1 MRLLKNSIS
10 NYKGGCGMLIEPR
23 LNEIKERLLKMAEIV
38 ENMIDNSI
46 KAIIE
51 HNPEYLKY
59 VEENENI
66 VDQME
71 VENESLIITTM
82 ARYQPEAKY
91 LRMLAMDLFVNRDLE
106 RIGDHAEN
114 IKEHAQSILTKPKLK
129 EYVDLPKMT
138 ELTIQMVKDA
148 IKAFAENDTNLA
160 RDVIKRDDTID
171 ALEDQIIR
179 ELYTYMVED
188 PSTIKVGL
196 RLIDVV
202 KNIERV
208 ADIATNLAEEVIYM
222 KEGKMLRHQEL
233 DENGK

>member
-1 MRLLKNSIS
+1 
-10 NYKGGCGMLIEPR
+10 MLIEPR

-59 VEENENI
+59 VEENESI

-71 VENESLIITTM
+71 VENESLIITTI

-114 IKEHAQSILTKPKLK
+114 IKEHAKSILTKPKLK

-138 ELTIQMVKDA
+138 ELAIQMVKDA
-148 IKAFAENDTNLA
+148 IKAFSENDTNLA
-160 RDVIKRDDTID
+160 RDVIKRDDIID

>member
-1 MRLLKNSIS
+1 
-10 NYKGGCGMLIEPR
+10 MLIEPR

-51 HNPEYLKY
+51 HNPECLKY
-59 VEENENI
+59 VEENENV

-71 VENESLIITTM
+71 VENESLVITTI

-91 LRMLAMDLFVNRDLE
+91 LRILAMDLFVNRDLE

-129 EYVDLPKMT
+129 EYVDLTKMT
-138 ELTIQMVKDA
+138 ELTIQMLKDA
-148 IKAFAENDTNLA
+148 IKAFTENDTNLA
-160 RDVIKRDDTID
+160 RDVIKRDDIID

-202 KNIERV
+202 KNMERV

>member
-1 MRLLKNSIS
+1 
-10 NYKGGCGMLIEPR
+10 MLIEPR

-51 HNPEYLKY
+51 HNPRYLKY

-82 ARYQPEAKY
+82 ARYQPEAKF

-138 ELTIQMVKDA
+138 ELTIQMLKDA

-160 RDVIKRDDTID
+160 RDVIKRDDIID

>member
-1 MRLLKNSIS
+1 
-10 NYKGGCGMLIEPR
+10 MLIEPR

-51 HNPEYLKY
+51 HNPECLKY
-59 VEENENI
+59 VEENENV

-71 VENESLIITTM
+71 VENESLVITTI

-91 LRMLAMDLFVNRDLE
+91 LRILAMDLFVNRDLE

-129 EYVDLPKMT
+129 EYVDLTKMT
-138 ELTIQMVKDA
+138 ELTIQMLKDA
-148 IKAFAENDTNLA
+148 IKAFTENDTNLA
-160 RDVIKRDDTID
+160 RDVIKRDDIID

>member
-1 MRLLKNSIS
+1 
-10 NYKGGCGMLIEPR
+10 MLIEPR
-23 LNEIKERLLKMAEIV
+23 LKEIRERLITMAELV
-38 ENMIDNSI
+38 ETMIENSI

-59 VEENENI
+59 VETNEDI
-66 VDQME
+66 VDKME

-91 LRMLAMDLFVNRDLE
+91 LRFLVMDLFVNRDLE

-114 IKEHAQSILTKPKLK
+114 IKEHAQSILQKPKIK
-129 EYVDLPKMT
+129 EYVDLPVMT
-138 ELTIQMVKDA
+138 EISVQMVKDA
-148 IKAFAENDTNLA
+148 IKSFIDMDTELA
-160 RDVIKRDDTID
+160 REVIKKDDEVD
-171 ALEDQIIR
+171 LLEEQIIR

-188 PSTIKVGL
+188 PTTIKVGL

-202 KNIERV
+202 KNLERV

-233 DENGK
+233 DENGKH

>member
-1 MRLLKNSIS
+1 
-10 NYKGGCGMLIEPR
+10 MLIEPR
-23 LNEIKERLLKMAEIV
+23 LNEVKERLLKMAEIV

-114 IKEHAQSILTKPKLK
+114 IKEHVQSILTKPKLK

-160 RDVIKRDDTID
+160 RDVIKRDDIID

>member
-1 MRLLKNSIS
+1 
-10 NYKGGCGMLIEPR
+10 MLIEPR

-51 HNPEYLKY
+51 HNPECLKY
-59 VEENENI
+59 VEENENV

-71 VENESLIITTM
+71 VENESLIITTI

-138 ELTIQMVKDA
+138 ELTIQMLKDA

-160 RDVIKRDDTID
+160 RDVIKRDDIID

>member
-1 MRLLKNSIS
+1 
-10 NYKGGCGMLIEPR
+10 MLIEPR

-51 HNPEYLKY
+51 HNPRYLKY

-82 ARYQPEAKY
+82 ARYQPEAKF
-91 LRMLAMDLFVNRDLE
+91 LRMLAMDLFVNRDL
-106 RIGDHAEN
+106 AEN

-138 ELTIQMVKDA
+138 ELTIQMLKDA

-160 RDVIKRDDTID
+160 RDVIKRDDIID

>member
-1 MRLLKNSIS
+1 
-10 NYKGGCGMLIEPR
+10 MLIESR

-59 VEENENI
+59 VEENENV

-71 VENESLIITTM
+71 VENESLVITTI

-91 LRMLAMDLFVNRDLE
+91 LRILAMDLFVNRDLE

-129 EYVDLPKMT
+129 EYVDLTKMT
-138 ELTIQMVKDA
+138 ELTIQMLKDA
-148 IKAFAENDTNLA
+148 IKAFTENDTNLA
-160 RDVIKRDDTID
+160 RDVIKRDDIID

-202 KNIERV
+202 KNMERV

>member
-1 MRLLKNSIS
+1 
-10 NYKGGCGMLIEPR
+10 ML
-23 LNEIKERLLKMAEIV
+23 
-38 ENMIDNSI
+38 
-46 KAIIE
+46 
-51 HNPEYLKY
+51 
-59 VEENENI
+59 
-66 VDQME
+66 
-71 VENESLIITTM
+71 
-82 ARYQPEAKY
+82 
-91 LRMLAMDLFVNRDLE
+91 
-106 RIGDHAEN
+106 
-114 IKEHAQSILTKPKLK
+114 
-129 EYVDLPKMT
+129 
-138 ELTIQMVKDA
+138 KDA

-160 RDVIKRDDTID
+160 RDVIKRDDMID

-208 ADIATNLAEEVIYM
+208 ADIATNLAEEIIYM

>member
-1 MRLLKNSIS
+1 
-10 NYKGGCGMLIEPR
+10 MLIEPR

-51 HNPEYLKY
+51 HNLEYLKY

-138 ELTIQMVKDA
+138 ELTIQMLKDA

-160 RDVIKRDDTID
+160 RDVIKRDDIID

-233 DENGK
+233 DEDGK

>member
-1 MRLLKNSIS
+1 
-10 NYKGGCGMLIEPR
+10 MLIEPR

-51 HNPEYLKY
+51 HNPECLKY
-59 VEENENI
+59 VEENENV

-71 VENESLIITTM
+71 VENESLVITTI

-138 ELTIQMVKDA
+138 ELTIQMLKDA

-160 RDVIKRDDTID
+160 RDVIKRDDIID

-202 KNIERV
+202 KNMERV

>member
-1 MRLLKNSIS
+1 
-10 NYKGGCGMLIEPR
+10 MLIEPR

-59 VEENENI
+59 VEENENV

-71 VENESLIITTM
+71 VENESLIITTI

-129 EYVDLPKMT
+129 EYLDLPKMT
-138 ELTIQMVKDA
+138 ELTIQMLKDA

-160 RDVIKRDDTID
+160 RDVIKRDDIID

-196 RLIDVV
+196 RLIDVI

>member
-1 MRLLKNSIS
+1 
-10 NYKGGCGMLIEPR
+10 MLIEPR

-51 HNPEYLKY
+51 HNSEYLKY

-138 ELTIQMVKDA
+138 ELTIQMLKDA

-160 RDVIKRDDTID
+160 RDVIKRDDIID

>member
-1 MRLLKNSIS
+1 
-10 NYKGGCGMLIEPR
+10 MLIEPR
-23 LNEIKERLLKMAEIV
+23 LKEIRERLINMAELV
-38 ENMIDNSI
+38 ENMIENSI

-59 VEENENI
+59 VETNEDI
-66 VDQME
+66 VDKME

-91 LRMLAMDLFVNRDLE
+91 LRFLVMDLFVNRDLE
-106 RIGDHAEN
+106 RLGDHAEN
-114 IKEHAQSILTKPKLK
+114 IKEHAQSILQKPKIK
-129 EYVDLPKMT
+129 EYVDLPVMT
-138 ELTIQMVKDA
+138 EISIQMLKDA
-148 IKAFAENDTNLA
+148 IKSFIDMDTDLA
-160 RDVIKRDDTID
+160 REVIKKDDEVD
-171 ALEDQIIR
+171 LLEEQIIR

-188 PSTIKVGL
+188 PTTIKVGL

-202 KNIERV
+202 KNLERV

-233 DENGK
+233 DENGKH

>member
-1 MRLLKNSIS
+1 
-10 NYKGGCGMLIEPR
+10 MLIESR

-59 VEENENI
+59 VEENENV

-71 VENESLIITTM
+71 VENESLVITTI

-91 LRMLAMDLFVNRDLE
+91 LRILAMDLFVNRDLE

-138 ELTIQMVKDA
+138 ELTIQMLKDA

-160 RDVIKRDDTID
+160 RDVIKRDDIID